1 MFDVSLDE
9 RTKELTTILDEMQ
22 TNMKS
27 IQALAIVSVEGLP
40 ITSKLPANFE
50 ETIVAAMTAAML
62 SLGDQIAS
70 TLGKGV
76 LGKIMVEGA
85 HGVVVTMAAG
95 ANAVL
100 TASASNDAKLGLLF
114 HQMTN
119 ATKNIADILD
129 K

>member
-1 MFDVSLDE
+1 
-9 RTKELTTILDEMQ
+9 
-22 TNMKS
+22 MKS

-40 ITSKLPANFE
+40 ITSKLPPNFE

-76 LGKIMVEGA
+76 LNKIMVEGA

-114 HQMTN
+114 HQMTS